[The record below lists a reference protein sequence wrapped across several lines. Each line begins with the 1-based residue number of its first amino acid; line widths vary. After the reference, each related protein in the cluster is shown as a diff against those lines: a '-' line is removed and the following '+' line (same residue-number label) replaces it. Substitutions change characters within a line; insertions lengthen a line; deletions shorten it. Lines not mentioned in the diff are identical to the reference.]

1 MPSSSQYETLQE
13 KWRGFAENEKTEILS
28 AFIKIYGEDATW
40 EEWRDFLNKYWLKGF
55 ECTHTED

>member
-55 ECTHTED
+55 E